1 MIAKIM
7 NRVDFGGLVN
17 YAHNDKS
24 QTKRANLLAHEGV
37 CITDNKTIA
46 DSFYVQAAMRPN
58 RKKPVKHI
66 ALSFSPR
73 DAERFPDNEE
83 GDALM
88 AEIAKE
94 WLKRMEIVNTQFII
108 ARHHDTKHPHCHIVY
123 NIVDNDGNVLS
134 DRNERYR
141 SARICR
147 ALTEEYGLYI
157 ARKNSKEQNLN
168 RLRPQQMKKAQLKT
182 AVLDARQASN
192 NWESF
197 IAELSKRHIGMQTT
211 SNKLTGK
218 VVGLSFSLDETHSAG
233 SRLDSSLSYSNLC
246 VFFGQALEELIFLP
260 HVQATECGGGPT
272 NSQGWRDKDEDK
284 DKWKLQQQTK
294 HKPSK
299 RRR

>member
-94 WLKRMEIVNTQFII
+94 WLKRMGIVNTQFII

-123 NIVDNDGNVLS
+123 NIIDNDGNVLS

-168 RLRPQQMKKAQLKT
+168 RLRPQQKKKAQLKA

-197 IAELSKRHIGMQTT
+197 MAELSKRHIGMQTT
-211 SNKLTGK
+211 SNKLTDK
-218 VVGLSFSLDETHSAG
+218 VVGLSFSLDEIGRA
-233 SRLDSSLSYSNLC
+233 
-246 VFFGQALEELIFLP
+246 
-260 HVQATECGGGPT
+260 HV
-272 NSQGWRDKDEDK
+272 
-284 DKWKLQQQTK
+284 
-294 HKPSK
+294 
-299 RRR
+299 

>member
-46 DSFYVQAAMRPN
+46 DSFYIQAAMRPN

-73 DAERFPDNEE
+73 DADRFPDNEE
-83 GDALM
+83 GDTLM
-88 AEIAKE
+88 TEIAKE
-94 WLKRMEIVNTQFII
+94 WLKRMGIVNTQYII

-168 RLRPQQMKKAQLKT
+168 RLRPQQKKIAQLKT
-182 AVLDARQASN
+182 AVLDARQASC
-192 NWESF
+192 NWQELM
-197 IAELSKRHIGMQTT
+197 AELSNRHIGVQAV
-211 SNKLTGK
+211 SDKSTGNI
-218 VVGLSFSLDETHSAG
+218 VGLSFSSDDVHVAG

-294 HKPSK
+294 YKPSK

>member
-7 NRVDFGGLVN
+7 NRVDFGGIVN

-24 QTKRANLLAHEGV
+24 KTKRANLLAHEGV
-37 CITDNKTIA
+37 CVTDNKTIA
-46 DSFYVQAAMRPN
+46 DSFYIQAAMRPN

-73 DAERFPDNEE
+73 DTDRFPDNDE

-94 WLKRMEIVNTQFII
+94 WLKRMGIVNTQYII

-123 NIVDNDGNVLS
+123 NIVDNDGNIIS
-134 DRNERYR
+134 DSNERCR

-168 RLRPQQMKKAQLKT
+168 RLRPQQKMIAELRT

-192 NWESF
+192 SWQGF
-197 IAELSKRHIGMQTT
+197 ITALSTRHIGMQATYDK
-211 SNKLTGK
+211 STGK
-218 VVGLSFSLDETHSAG
+218 VVGLSFSLDNMHIAG
-233 SRLDSSLSYSNLC
+233 SHLDVSLSYSNLC
-246 VFFGQALEELIFLP
+246 VFFGQALEELILQP
-260 HVQATECGGGPT
+260 HVQTVECGGSPT
-272 NSQGWRDKDEDK
+272 NNQGWRDNDEYKDR
-284 DKWKLQQQTK
+284 WKQSHQPK
-294 HKPSK
+294 YKPSK

>member
-7 NRVDFGGLVN
+7 SRVDFGGIVN

-37 CITDNKTIA
+37 CVTDNKSIA
-46 DSFYVQAAMRPN
+46 DSFYIQAAMRPN

-73 DAERFPDNEE
+73 DTDRFPNNDE

-94 WLKRMEIVNTQFII
+94 WLKRMGIVNTQFII

-123 NIVDNDGNVLS
+123 NVVDNDGNIIS
-134 DRNERYR
+134 DSNERYR

-157 ARKNSKEQNLN
+157 ARNNSKEQDMS
-168 RLRPQQMKKAQLKT
+168 RLRPHQMRIAQLRT
-182 AVLDARQASN
+182 AVLDARLASN
-192 NWESF
+192 SWQGF
-197 IAELSKRHIGMQTT
+197 FAELSNRCIGMQAT
-211 SNKLTGK
+211 SDKSTGK
-218 VVGLSFSLDETHSAG
+218 VVGLSFSSGDTHIAG
-233 SRLDSSLSYSNLC
+233 SHLDASLSYSNLC
-246 VFFGQALEELIFLP
+246 VFFGQALEELILQS
-260 HVQATECGGGPT
+260 HALTLECGGSPT
-272 NSQGWRDKDEDK
+272 NNQGWRDNDEDK
-284 DKWKLQQQTK
+284 DKWKQPNQTK
-294 HKPSK
+294 YKPSK

>member
-46 DSFYVQAAMRPN
+46 DSFYVQATMRSN

-73 DAERFPDNEE
+73 DAERFLDNEE

-94 WLKRMEIVNTQFII
+94 WLKRMGIVNTQFII

-168 RLRPQQMKKAQLKT
+168 RLRPQQMKKAQLKA

-211 SNKLTGK
+211 SNKLTDK

-246 VFFGQALEELIFLP
+246 VFFGQALEELIFQP

-294 HKPSK
+294 YKPSK

>member
-46 DSFYVQAAMRPN
+46 DSFYVQATMRPN

-94 WLKRMEIVNTQFII
+94 WLKRMGIVNTQFII

-168 RLRPQQMKKAQLKT
+168 RLRPQQMKKAQLKA

-197 IAELSKRHIGMQTT
+197 ITELSKRHIEMQTT
-211 SNKLTGK
+211 SNKSTGK
-218 VVGLSFSLDETHSAG
+218 VVGLSFSLDETYSAG
-233 SRLDSSLSYSNLC
+233 SRLDLSLSYSNLC
-246 VFFGQALEELIFLP
+246 VFFGR
-260 HVQATECGGGPT
+260 H
-272 NSQGWRDKDEDK
+272 
-284 DKWKLQQQTK
+284 WKN
-294 HKPSK
+294 
-299 RRR
+299 

>member
-24 QTKRANLLAHEGV
+24 KTKRANLLAHEGV

-73 DAERFPDNEE
+73 DTERFPDNDK

-94 WLKRMEIVNTQFII
+94 WLKRMGIVNTQYII
-108 ARHHDTKHPHCHIVY
+108 ARHHDTMHPHCHIVY

-168 RLRPQQMKKAQLKT
+168 RLRPQQKKIAQLKT
-182 AVLDARQASN
+182 AVLDARQASC
-192 NWESF
+192 NWQELM
-197 IAELSKRHIGMQTT
+197 AELSNRHIGVQAV
-211 SNKLTGK
+211 SDKSTGNI
-218 VVGLSFSLDETHSAG
+218 VGLSFSSDDVHVAG

-294 HKPSK
+294 YKPSK

>member
-1 MIAKIM
+1 
-7 NRVDFGGLVN
+7 
-17 YAHNDKS
+17 
-24 QTKRANLLAHEGV
+24 
-37 CITDNKTIA
+37 
-46 DSFYVQAAMRPN
+46 MRPN

-94 WLKRMEIVNTQFII
+94 WLKRMGIVNTQYII

-211 SNKLTGK
+211 SNKLTDK

-246 VFFGQALEELIFLP
+246 VFFGQALEELIFQP

-294 HKPSK
+294 YKLSK